1 MIVLDSHC
9 DTPSQIHR
17 LRDLSA
23 DNDHHAQVDFPKLRR
38 GGVDAAFFAI
48 YTPAAMSPDQATG
61 YARQL
66 LSEVRDAVR
75 SNSDVAALA
84 ASPQEVVSCKAAG
97 KFAVCMGMENGA
109 PIRRSLS
116 LLGEF
121 FRSGVRYMTLCHSM
135 DNLICDSCAQGNTW
149 HGLSPFGKEVIREM
163 NRLGM
168 MVDVS
173 HASDE
178 SFYDIIRCSEVPVVA
193 SHSCCRAL
201 AFHPRNLTDDMIR
214 ALAGKGGVVQ
224 INFFPVFLDDG
235 FAKVLSGSGLS
246 EKGEPVEADFISD
259 PSDPARRAAW
269 YSVLDELA
277 ALPRPS
283 YRRIADHIDHAVE
296 VAGIDHVGLGS
307 DFDGIEV
314 TPAGMEDAGCFS
326 RIFDELRMRGY
337 GEGDIAKIA
346 GGNFLRVWDS
356 ILSV

>member
-1 MIVLDSHC
+1 M
-9 DTPSQIHR
+9 
-17 LRDLSA
+17 
-23 DNDHHAQVDFPKLRR
+23 
-38 GGVDAAFFAI
+38 
-48 YTPAAMSPDQATG
+48 
-61 YARQL
+61 
-66 LSEVRDAVR
+66 
-75 SNSDVAALA
+75 
-84 ASPQEVVSCKAAG
+84 
-97 KFAVCMGMENGA
+97 
-109 PIRRSLS
+109 
-116 LLGEF
+116 
-121 FRSGVRYMTLCHSM
+121 
-135 DNLICDSCAQGNTW
+135 
-149 HGLSPFGKEVIREM
+149 
-163 NRLGM
+163 
-168 MVDVS
+168 
-173 HASDE
+173 
-178 SFYDIIRCSEVPVVA
+178 
-193 SHSCCRAL
+193 
-201 AFHPRNLTDDMIR
+201 
-214 ALAGKGGVVQ
+214 Q